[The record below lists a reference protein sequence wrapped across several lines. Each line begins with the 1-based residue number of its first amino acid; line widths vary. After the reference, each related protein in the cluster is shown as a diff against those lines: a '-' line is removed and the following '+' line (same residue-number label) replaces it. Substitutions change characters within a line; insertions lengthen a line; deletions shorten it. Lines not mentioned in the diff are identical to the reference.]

1 MTAPG
6 LKGGAACPQD
16 AGLGAGQRPESA
28 LGTTRSTS
36 SRWLL
41 VVWLACAAAASA
53 AAASA
58 VQPNIVFILAD
69 DLGFADVAFHGGSAP
84 TPHLDKLAREGVE
97 LTQHYVAATCS
108 PTRSAF
114 MSGRYW
120 SRFGILGPDNRRA
133 LPLDTAT
140 LPRAL
145 KSVGYETALTGK
157 WHLGSKS
164 EWGPNHYGFDHSY
177 GSLAGGVG
185 PWDHFYK
192 EGEFVKT
199 WHRNGQIIKEEGHVT
214 DLIANE
220 AVQWIGAR
228 GVKPFFL
235 YVPFT
240 AVHLPLKEPKAW
252 LERVPASIVGEVPR
266 HYAASI
272 MHLDDAV
279 GRIVAALEKAGKRTN
294 TLIVFTSDNG
304 GSWAANADQS
314 YPADDYPQ
322 GKIPASNH
330 PWRGQKGQLYDGGIR
345 VATIA
350 NWPGQLRAAKV
361 AQPMHIV
368 DWMPT
373 ISALAGYKPERDLK
387 WDGRNM
393 WPHLSDSKTPLV
405 ARTLYWTTPNATAV
419 REGDWKLIV
428 PTARGNKAAAGK
440 PELFNLASDPHEKN
454 DLAVQQPER
463 VAALMQV
470 HSRLAAADRDAMAK
484 E

>member
-1 MTAPG
+1 MTDV
-6 LKGGAACPQD
+6 GGA
-16 AGLGAGQRPESA
+16 
-28 LGTTRSTS
+28 

-41 VVWLACAAAASA
+41 TVWLACVTVVSATAAATA
-53 AAASA
+53 AK
-58 VQPNIVFILAD
+58 PNIVFILAD
-69 DLGFADVAFHGGSAP
+69 DLGYGDVAFHGGVAP

-133 LPLDTAT
+133 LPLDTVT

-157 WHLGSKS
+157 WHLGSKP

-199 WHRNGQIIKEEGHVT
+199 WHRNEQLVTEQGHVT
-214 DLIANE
+214 DLIAKE
-220 AVQWIGAR
+220 AVEWIGAR
-228 GVKPFFL
+228 KSAPFFL

-252 LERVPASIVGEVPR
+252 VDRVPASVTGEVAR
-266 HYAASI
+266 HYAASV

-279 GRIVAALEKAGKRTN
+279 GQIVAALENAGKRAN

-304 GSWAANADQS
+304 GSWAANADQA
-314 YPADDYPQ
+314 YPADNYPE
-322 GKIPASNH
+322 GKIPASNL
-330 PWRGQKGQLYDGGIR
+330 PWRGQKGQLYDGGTR
-345 VATIA
+345 AATIA
-350 NWPGQLRAAKV
+350 NWPGQLPAAKV

-373 ISALAGYKPERDLK
+373 FCALVGYAPERDLK

-393 WPHLSDSKTPLV
+393 WPHISDAKTAPI
-405 ARTLYWTTPNATAV
+405 ARTLYWTTPNAASV

-428 PTARGNKAAAGK
+428 PMARPNKAVVGK
-440 PELFNLASDPHEKN
+440 PELFNLAADPHEKT
-454 DLAVQQPER
+454 DLAAQQPER
-463 VAALMQV
+463 VAALQ
-470 HSRLAAADRDAMAK
+470 RTLAEIAKSDRDAVSK
-484 E
+484 Q

>member
-1 MTAPG
+1 MRAPG
-6 LKGGAACPQD
+6 SNGGAACPQD
-16 AGLGAGQRPESA
+16 AGWGARGRPESA
-28 LGTTRSTS
+28 LGTTRSIS
-36 SRWLL
+36 GRVLL
-41 VVWLACAAAASA
+41 AVWLVWAAVASAAASA
-53 AAASA
+53 ASK
-58 VQPNIVFILAD
+58 PNIVFILAD
-69 DLGFADVAFHGGSAP
+69 DLGFGDVAFHGGPVP

-114 MSGRYW
+114 MTGRYW

-133 LPLDTAT
+133 LPPDTVT

-145 KSVGYETALTGK
+145 KSVGYDTALTGK
-157 WHLGSKS
+157 WHLGSKP

-192 EGEFVKT
+192 QGEFVRT
-199 WHRNGQIIKEEGHVT
+199 WHRNETLLTEEGHVT
-214 DLIANE
+214 DLIARE
-220 AVQWIGAR
+220 ATQWIGAR
-228 GVKPFFL
+228 GEKPFFL

-240 AVHLPLKEPKAW
+240 AVHLPLKEPPAW
-252 LERVPASIVGEVPR
+252 LERVPAAITDPVAR
-266 HYAASI
+266 HYAASV

-279 GRIVAALEKAGKRTN
+279 GRIVAALEKAGKRAN

-304 GSWAANADQS
+304 GSWAANADPS
-314 YPADDYPQ
+314 YPADNYPE
-322 GKIPASNH
+322 GRIPGRNV

-350 NWPGQLRAAKV
+350 NWPGRLAAAQV

-373 ISALAGYKPERDLK
+373 LTALAGYRPEGNLK
-387 WDGRNM
+387 WDGLNL
-393 WPHLSDSKTPLV
+393 WPHLFAAKTPIIS
-405 ARTLYWTTPNATAV
+405 RTLYWTTPNASAV

-428 PTARGNKAAAGK
+428 PTARPNKAAGK
-440 PELFNLASDPHEKN
+440 IELF
-454 DLAVQQPER
+454 DLARDPQEATDLAAQQPER
-463 VAALMQV
+463 VAALKQV
-470 HSRLAAADRDAMAK
+470 LARLAAADRDAVAK

>member
-1 MTAPG
+1 MKTPPS
-6 LKGGAACPQD
+6 C
-16 AGLGAGQRPESA
+16 R
-28 LGTTRSTS
+28 R
-36 SRWLL
+36 LL
-41 VVWLACAAAASA
+41 VAAVAFLAASAVGVGAASA
-53 AAASA
+53 ASPSK
-58 VQPNIVFILAD
+58 PNIVFILAD
-69 DLGFADVAFHGGSAP
+69 DLGWGDVAFHGGPAP

-114 MSGRYW
+114 LSGRYW

-133 LPLDTAT
+133 LPLDTVT

-157 WHLGSKS
+157 WHLGSKP

-192 EGEFVKT
+192 QGEFVRT
-199 WHRNGQIIKEEGHVT
+199 WHRNEKLITEEGHVT
-214 DLIANE
+214 ALIANE
-220 AVQWIGAR
+220 ATQWIGAR
-228 GVKPFFL
+228 GATPFFL

-240 AVHLPLKEPKAW
+240 AVHLPLKEPAMW
-252 LERVPASIVGEVPR
+252 LERVPAGITDPVAR
-266 HYAASI
+266 HYAASV

-279 GRIVAALEKAGKRTN
+279 GRIVAALEKAGKRNN

-314 YPADDYPQ
+314 YPPDNYPE
-322 GKIPASNH
+322 GRIPGRNV

-345 VATIA
+345 VATIV
-350 NWPGQLRAAKV
+350 NWPGRLRPAKIP
-361 AQPMHIV
+361 QPMHIV

-373 ISALAGYKPERDLK
+373 FTALAGYTPERNLR
-387 WDGRNM
+387 WDGRNL
-393 WPHLSDSKTPLV
+393 WPHLSDAKTLPI
-405 ARTLYWTTPNATAV
+405 ARTLYWATANASAV

-428 PTARGNKAAAGK
+428 PTARANKAAGK
-440 PELFNLASDPHEKN
+440 PELFDLAGDPHETT
-454 DLAVQQPER
+454 DLAAHQPER
-463 VAALMQV
+463 VAALKQV
-470 HSRLAAADRDAMAK
+470 LARAAAADRDAMVK
-484 E
+484 D